1 MKMLNDRRGVSP
13 VITTV
18 IIVAVGITIAIAVA
32 LWMTGLV
39 GAFMGYEKVEIRS
52 AFPEPQTGGGWKIY
66 ISYLNTGSSPAKI
79 DGVFVNNIPYNSW
92 SGTGWA
98 LSWTEEGGSAQSSLP
113 ANANIGKKVD
123 LVLTIPDG
131 ATYGNQKLVSGVTV
145 EIKLHST
152 GGKEYFTSVVLP

>member
-52 AFPEPQTGGGWKIY
+52 AFPEPLEEGGWTVHITY
-66 ISYLNTGSSPAKI
+66 INTGSSPAKI
-79 DGVFVNNIPYNSW
+79 DNVFINNVPYDSW
-92 SGTGWA
+92 DPAAELDTD
-98 LSWTEEGGSAQSSLP
+98 LP
-113 ANANIGKKVD
+113 WPANIGTEEKHEI
-123 LVLTIPDG
+123 TITDSSE
-131 ATYGNQKLVSGVTV
+131 YGNQKLVSGVTI

>member
-1 MKMLNDRRGVSP
+1 MRLLKDRRGISP

-52 AFPEPQTGGGWKIY
+52 AFPNPATGGGWNIVIGY
-66 ISYLNTGSSPAKI
+66 INTGSTPTRI
-79 DGVFVNNIPYNSW
+79 DNVFVNNIPYDEWSTITCDPDIAGGDYASANVGE
-92 SGTGWA
+92 SGTITLT
-98 LSWTEEGGSAQSSLP
+98 LSDP
-113 ANANIGKKVD
+113 C
-123 LVLTIPDG
+123 
-131 ATYGNQKLVSGVTV
+131 TYGGQTLTSGVTV
-145 EIKLHST
+145 MIKLHST

>member
-39 GAFMGYEKVEIRS
+39 GAFMGYEKIEVRS
-52 AFPEPQTGGGWKIY
+52 AFASPASGGGWTIVINY
-66 ISYLNTGSSPAKI
+66 INTGSSPAKI
-79 DGVFVNNIPYNSW
+79 DNVFINNIPYDQW
-92 SGTGWA
+92 TTVDCVPDIAGGTYA
-98 LSWTEEGGSAQSSLP
+98 P
-113 ANANIGKKVD
+113 ANIGVAETIT
-123 LVLTIPDG
+123 LTLSDPC
-131 ATYGNQKLVSGVTV
+131 TYGEQSLVSGVTV
-145 EIKLHST
+145 TIKLHST

>member
-1 MKMLNDRRGVSP
+1 MRLLKDRRGISP

-52 AFPEPQTGGGWKIY
+52 AYADPQQGGGWIIRITY
-66 ISYLNTGSSPAKI
+66 INTGSTPAKI
-79 DGVFVNNIPYNSW
+79 DNVFINNIPFDGWQGIQLTPPISPPNQYW
-92 SGTGWA
+92 DAPVGTQQQASITINAG
-98 LSWTEEGGSAQSSLP
+98 AQSGSQTL
-113 ANANIGKKVD
+113 NA
-123 LVLTIPDG
+123 
-131 ATYGNQKLVSGVTV
+131 GVTV
-145 EIKLHST
+145 TIKLHST